1 MAFYVSQL
9 AFKSKTFAVNS
20 RKNVLS
26 ENMTFMEIIRKLSN
40 YDFSQSKQDEK

>member
-1 MAFYVSQL
+1 MAFYISQL
-9 AFKSKTFAVNS
+9 AFKSKTFDVDS

-40 YDFSQSKQDEK
+40 YDFSQSEQDEK